1 MAHGFPQL
9 FAGLSRKSKLTKK
22 FGKTGRSRARP
33 RVMGGFL
40 SGRPATKVTV
50 ESGLKLD
57 LGRLLRLRLLVP
69 GGHRAGSIVWTYSAT
84 GEECGTVGYTADLT
98 DLAHAFVQLRY
109 SANGTPMHYP
119 IWLHR
124 TPCRFGGFRWWW
136 VCPRTGHLATKL
148 YLPPGAT
155 TFASRRAYRMAY
167 RSERG
172 GPMDRS
178 HLRQRRIFEKPG
190 GDYRIFEPAPPMR
203 PKGMHR
209 RTYERLLA
217 ELRAA
222 EQRHDTIFTIGVAR
236 LLKKDPSFRDRLPG
250 L

>member
-1 MAHGFPQL
+1 
-9 FAGLSRKSKLTKK
+9 
-22 FGKTGRSRARP
+22 
-33 RVMGGFL
+33 MGNFL

-57 LGRLLRLRLLVP
+57 LGRLLRQRLIVP
-69 GGHRAGSIVWTYSAT
+69 GRYRASSIVWTYTAT
-84 GEECGTVGYTADLT
+84 GKECASIGYEADLL
-98 DLAHAFVQLRY
+98 DLDHAFVRFRY
-109 SANGTPMHYP
+109 SANGTPMDYRV
-119 IWLHR
+119 WLRR

-136 VCPRTGHLATKL
+136 ICPRTGHPATKL
-148 YLPPGAT
+148 YLPPGAK

-178 HLRQRRIFEKPG
+178 HTRQARIFEKLG
-190 GDYRIFEPAPPMR
+190 GEYRFFEDPPPDR
-203 PKGMHR
+203 PKGMHH

-217 ELRAA
+217 ELRGA
-222 EQRHDTIFTIGVAR
+222 EQRHDAIYAIGVLR
-236 LLKKDPSFRDRLPG
+236 LLKKDPSLADELRG